1 MSISS
6 GYDKFKDYHQTEGGS
21 YKLTSRWTSSNTVEL
36 DDGSTAEEKFAEIDN
51 KFKNQDNS
59 INNINTRL
67 NGLVDNNGR
76 FRQIVMVDA
85 VTGTDYV
92 LEIRN
97 GELVYLALPPG
108 LYDENCNLVASWD
121 ELVNDYGLVLS
132 DNDYEGINESVLAE
146 EKLSSGVKL
155 IIPDGI
161 KYIGIGAFNGCSSLT
176 SITIPDSATII
187 YEDAFACCTGLTSIT
202 IPDSVTDINSY
213 AFSYCTGLTSITIPD
228 SVTSIGQNVF
238 AGCTGLTSVVI
249 GDGLTYINESMFKE
263 CTGLTSIT
271 IPDSVTRIN
280 YDAFSG
286 CTGLTSITIPDSVTD
301 IESYAFDECTGL
313 TSVYFEHTTA
323 PTFGRNCFR
332 KSSGDTCTF
341 YFKNSTVANAFIA
354 GTHYNSSYGTKSTD
368 YDW

>member
-6 GYDKFKDYHQTEGGS
+6 GYDKFKDYHQTEDGS

-36 DDGSTAEEKFAEIDN
+36 DDGSTVEEKFAETDSELEN
-51 KFKNQDNS
+51 KAKA
-59 INNINTRL
+59 INEINTRL

-132 DNDYEGINESVLAE
+132 DNYYQGINESVLAE

-155 IIPDGI
+155 IIGDRI
-161 KYIGIGAFNGCSSLT
+161 KSIGTAAFACCHSLT
-176 SITIPDSATII
+176 SITIPSSVTYIGP
-187 YEDAFACCTGLTSIT
+187 DAFGVCTGLTSIT
-202 IPDSVTDINSY
+202 ILDGVTSINDS
-213 AFSYCTGLTSITIPD
+213 AFTNCTGLTSITIPD
-228 SVTSIGQNVF
+228 SVTSIGRNVF
-238 AGCTGLTSVVI
+238 SHCTGLTSVVI
-249 GDGLTYINESMFKE
+249 GDGLTYIDDYMFSD

-271 IPDSVTRIN
+271 IPDSVTSIGGS
-280 YDAFSG
+280 AF
-286 CTGLTSITIPDSVTD
+286 
-301 IESYAFDECTGL
+301 YECTGL

-323 PTFGRNCFR
+323 PSFMNRCFY
-332 KSSGDTCTF
+332 KSSGNMCTF
-341 YFKNSTVANAFIA
+341 YFKNSTVADAF
-354 GTHYNSSYGTKSTD
+354 TTSYYNSSYGTKSTD